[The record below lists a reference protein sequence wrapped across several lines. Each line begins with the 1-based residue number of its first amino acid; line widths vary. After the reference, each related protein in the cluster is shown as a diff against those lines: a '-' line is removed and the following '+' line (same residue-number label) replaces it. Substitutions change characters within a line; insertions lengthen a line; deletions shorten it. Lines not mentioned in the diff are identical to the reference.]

1 MQQSYRIAELNKLYS
16 SAELTI
22 DLAKAKKSESDLVAT
37 RERYEQLLRETFLAN
52 YLDNYRFAIFGSS
65 RVEPDS
71 ATFNFVKNLACKVG
85 SDMDIDI
92 VTGGG
97 GGLMYAANL
106 GLKKAQGRRK
116 NPRAKNLGILVNL
129 EHEEGR
135 NDCLDVT
142 RQFENFSTRLE
153 SFIHSSNAIYL
164 APGGLGTDLEAAMF
178 MQLKQLQKLEPT
190 FPILAHPFWK
200 PIFNY
205 ENGIM
210 YQKQLKMGRTTL
222 IGKDDMVLVHFTD
235 NLKEIGHILKA
246 SYDGWLMLREK
257 VKFIN

>member
-1 MQQSYRIAELNKLYS
+1 MPAYRVAELNKLYNS
-16 SAELTI
+16 TKLTI
-22 DLAKAKKSESDLVAT
+22 DLKKARAAEEALEQT
-37 RERYEQLLRETFLAN
+37 RQNYERLLRETFLAS
-52 YLDNYRFAIFGSS
+52 YLDNYRVTIFGSS
-65 RVEPDS
+65 RIEPGS
-71 ATFNFVKNLACKVG
+71 ETFNFVRNLAQKLG
-85 SDMDIDI
+85 TEMDLDV

-97 GGLMYAANL
+97 GGLMLAANL
-106 GLKKAQGRRK
+106 GLKNARAKKK
-116 NPRAKNLGILVNL
+116 NSRAKNFGIMVDL

-142 RQFENFSTRLE
+142 RRFENFSTRLE
-153 SFIHSSNAIYL
+153 SFIRSSNAIYL

-178 MQLKQLQKLEPT
+178 MQLKQLKRLEPT

-210 YQKQLKMGRTTL
+210 YHKQLKMGRTTL
-222 IGKDDMVLVHFTD
+222 ISKDDLILVHFTD

-246 SYDGWLMLREK
+246 SYDGWLAERAK